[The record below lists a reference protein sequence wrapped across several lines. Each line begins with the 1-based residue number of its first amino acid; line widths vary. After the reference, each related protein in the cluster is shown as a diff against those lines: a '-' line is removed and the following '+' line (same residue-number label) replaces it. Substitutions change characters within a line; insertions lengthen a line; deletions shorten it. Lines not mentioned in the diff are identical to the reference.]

1 MLIVQK
7 YGGTSVGTPER
18 IQRVAERIVRAKRA
32 GNELIVVVSAMGD
45 STDELI
51 ELAQKVSPEG
61 RTRHRREMDMLLTA
75 GERITMALTA
85 MAIGDRGVEAIS
97 LTGSQA
103 AIITDEA
110 HTGAKIQEIR
120 ATRVREELDHGRVVI
135 VAGFQGVS
143 RAKEVTTLGRGGSDT
158 TAVALAA
165 ALGAQRCD
173 IYTDV
178 DGVYSA
184 DPRKVE
190 NARRIETIDYE
201 EMVELATSG
210 AQVMHPRA
218 VEIGARYGVPI
229 RVLSSFRDD
238 DDGGTLITRKER
250 SMEGLQLTGLACEAG
265 HVQVIVRGLP
275 AGMDAIT
282 DLLSRLADAGVS
294 LDMVHH
300 SDLPDRRRQLHVT
313 VREGGL
319 AETLKI
325 CDAAV
330 KPGGGEV
337 VVQRGLTRVALVG
350 SGMQNTPGVYARAFR
365 ALKEVGV
372 EVHAVGSSAITII
385 FLVDSTKEDTAVR
398 VLHQAFDFGN
408 E

>member
-18 IQRVAERIVRAKRA
+18 IQRVAARIVKEKQA
-32 GNELIVVVSAMGD
+32 GHELVVVVSAMGD
-45 STDELI
+45 TTDDLI
-51 ELAQKVSPEG
+51 TLAEQVSPEG
-61 RTRHRREMDMLLTA
+61 RVRHRREMDMLLTS

-85 MAIGDRGVEAIS
+85 MAIADLGVKAIS

-103 AIITDEA
+103 AIITDES
-110 HTGAKIQEIR
+110 HSGAKIQEIR
-120 ATRVREELDHGRVVI
+120 ATRVRDELNNGCVVI

-143 RAKEVTTLGRGGSDT
+143 RTKEVTTLGRGGSDT

-165 ALGAQRCD
+165 ALSAERCD

-184 DPRKVE
+184 DPRKVKD
-190 NARRIETIDYE
+190 AHRIEVIDYE

-238 DDGGTLITRKER
+238 NDGGTLITKKER
-250 SMEGLQLTGLACEAG
+250 SMEGLQLTGLASEG
-265 HVQVIVRGLP
+265 SHVQVIVRGLEP
-275 AGMDAIT
+275 GMAATT
-282 DLLSRLADAGVS
+282 DVLSRLADAGVS
-294 LDMVHH
+294 LDMVMHA
-300 SDLPDRRRQLHVT
+300 DTPDGRRHLQVT
-313 VREGGL
+313 VREEGLSHALEICEAAAKSAGG
-319 AETLKI
+319 TV
-325 CDAAV
+325 D
-330 KPGGGEV
+330 
-337 VVQRGLTRVALVG
+337 VQRGLTRVALVG

-365 ALKEVGV
+365 ALKEAGV
-372 EVHAVGSSAITII
+372 DVRAVGSSAITII
-385 FLVDSTKEDTAVR
+385 FLVSSDKEETAVR
-398 VLHQAFDFGN
+398 VLHEAFDFGSQ
-408 E
+408 